1 MDCCNGAC
9 NGCIVLMRAPRQN
22 RSKFKIKSLVVLP
35 KLFTKSWCELKWLS
49 ISIMQSRAVTLGLR
63 MPCWKQTTFMEVFS
77 QTNSLSA
84 TWLQHYKT
92 VLSIKRP
99 LKADFLFACDRKSQV
114 NVHRSLWPFYEEGK
128 MRSSFHYCLTSKP
141 WQHKLIFNSVEAF
154 VPGNHA
160 DCLLK
165 TVVNSIL
172 Q

>member
-1 MDCCNGAC
+1 MDCCNSAC
-9 NGCIVLMRAPRQN
+9 NGCIASVRVPGRN
-22 RSKFKIKSLVVLP
+22 RSKFKIKSLVVLL
-35 KLFTKSWCELKWLS
+35 KLFTKSWCELMWLS
-49 ISIMQSRAVTLGLR
+49 VSIIQSKAVTLGLR
-63 MPCWKQTTFMEVFS
+63 MPRWKQTTFMEVFS
-77 QTNSLSA
+77 QADSLSA
-84 TWLQHYKT
+84 MWLQRYKT

-99 LKADFLFACDRKSQV
+99 LTADFHFAGDCKSQV
-114 NVHRSLWPFYEEGK
+114 SAHRSLWPFYEEGK
-128 MRSSFHYCLTSKP
+128 TRSSFHYCLTSKP

>member
-1 MDCCNGAC
+1 MDCSNSAC
-9 NGCIVLMRAPRQN
+9 NGYIASVRVPGRN
-22 RSKFKIKSLVVLP
+22 RSKFKLKILVVL
-35 KLFTKSWCELKWLS
+35 LFTKSWCELMWLS
-49 ISIMQSRAVTLGLR
+49 ISIMQSKAVTLGLR
-63 MPCWKQTTFMEVFS
+63 MPCRKQTTFMEVFS

-84 TWLQHYKT
+84 MWLQRYKT

-99 LKADFLFACDRKSQV
+99 LTADFLFAGDRKSWV
-114 NVHRSLWPFYEEGK
+114 NAHRSLWPFYEEGK
-128 MRSSFHYCLTSKP
+128 TRSSFHYCLTSKP